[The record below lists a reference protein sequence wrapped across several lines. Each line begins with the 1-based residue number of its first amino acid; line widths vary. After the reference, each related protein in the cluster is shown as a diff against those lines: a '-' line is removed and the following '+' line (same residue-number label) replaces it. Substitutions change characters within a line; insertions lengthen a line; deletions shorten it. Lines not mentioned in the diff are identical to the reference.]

1 MLQHKSKDYKCYIC
15 PVLADNWNEAMH
27 RAWRTFMEYE
37 SADYTDEGIENFR
50 RFVSD
55 DKLRQLSG
63 LGLYDVYAAYVD
75 GNIAGMISLRNGNH
89 ISLLF
94 VDGIYH
100 RRGIGRALV
109 GHLLEQLKRDGRYDR
124 VTVDAAPYG
133 IEFYHR
139 LGFADISSEQCR
151 DGIIY
156 TPMERKL
163 DG

>member
-1 MLQHKSKDYKCYIC
+1 M
-15 PVLADNWNEAMH
+15 
-27 RAWRTFMEYE
+27 
-37 SADYTDEGIENFR
+37 
-50 RFVSD
+50 
-55 DKLRQLSG
+55 
-63 LGLYDVYAAYVD
+63 
-75 GNIAGMISLRNGNH
+75 NGNH

>member
-1 MLQHKSKDYKCYIC
+1 
-15 PVLADNWNEAMH
+15 
-27 RAWRTFMEYE
+27 MEYE

-133 IEFYHR
+133 IEFYHQIGR
-139 LGFADISSEQCR
+139 AHV
-151 DGIIY
+151 
-156 TPMERKL
+156 
-163 DG
+163 